1 MKELHPLHTPE
12 FVKTFLDQTGCL
24 PGERRTGRTT
34 GIAMQAIGMALAHPR
49 KTMTFDDHHG
59 GSAAALVDRIETI
72 LEALGYRNVLVRPA
86 SRRSVSIVFKALPHA
101 SNA

>member
-1 MKELHPLHTPE
+1 M
-12 FVKTFLDQTGCL
+12 
-24 PGERRTGRTT
+24 
-34 GIAMQAIGMALAHPR
+34 
-49 KTMTFDDHHG
+49 
-59 GSAAALVDRIETI
+59 VDRIETI